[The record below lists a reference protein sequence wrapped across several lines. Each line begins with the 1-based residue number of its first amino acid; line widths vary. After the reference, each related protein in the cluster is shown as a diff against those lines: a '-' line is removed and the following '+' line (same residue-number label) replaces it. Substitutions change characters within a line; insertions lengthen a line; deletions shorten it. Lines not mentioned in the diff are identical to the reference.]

1 MTYQKFNATAPSRGR
16 HVPRAG
22 IAVAALA
29 GCLVVAHPAPLFA
42 QGEPEAAPARI
53 GVGLLRALG
62 LGQPEDATPTATTPT
77 DAAPQRSAR
86 AAIVAEPPPEGATL
100 YSVAPGDTL
109 GSIASRIEGASVDWR
124 GLCSINEGRIANC
137 NAIEV
142 GDVIV
147 IPDGGRIGAAGAT
160 QRADND
166 AAAPSARVA
175 AAPARPSPR
184 PAAAASNTSGSV
196 ATDAASG
203 AVGGASATALSGAQA
218 GGVAVAGLADINE
231 QSPAWQGI
239 GGPAG
244 LTVRLRSAPEEA
256 GGQQATAI
264 AAADADADAD
274 DAGVA
279 VPDASPQGDASI
291 EAVEPQA
298 AARAVVAPAALPVV
312 QTPSEVALAGPSVDG
327 PQADAAAV
335 AGADAVAESDAP
347 PAEAT
352 QVAAAAPL
360 ANDAD
365 GDTATDAQNTP
376 DAPGAPDGA
385 RVIAELRYGAGSL
398 PMALRSYHM
407 HRIEELGAAVRVSGH
422 VAGLYSTGTTGGAF
436 QRLEEGFE
444 ARAAGKTLRVSVTM
458 SGPAGG
464 VAALAYST
472 NDLGN
477 SGWRPFAL
485 TQEPVA
491 HSFDYTLPPLVH
503 GNGDFVGIDPDP
515 EGAGHAVVIHDIL
528 VEILGG
534 NPA

>member
-1 MTYQKFNATAPSRGR
+1 M
-16 HVPRAG
+16 
-22 IAVAALA
+22 AALA
-29 GCLVVAHPAPLFA
+29 GCLAVAHPAPALA

-53 GVGLLRALG
+53 GINLLRALG
-62 LGQPEDATPTATTPT
+62 IGQPD
-77 DAAPQRSAR
+77 DAAPTDGNSQRTASA
-86 AAIVAEPPPEGATL
+86 APVAVAPPQGAIL

-109 GSIASRIEGASVDWR
+109 ASIARRIEGASVDWR
-124 GLCSINEGRIANC
+124 GLCAANEGRIADC

-160 QRADND
+160 PRADND
-166 AAAPSARVA
+166 AGAPSPRVA

-184 PAAAASNTSGSV
+184 PADAAPSPGGSV

-203 AVGGASATALSGAQA
+203 VESGVSAIAWPGDQSI
-218 GGVAVAGLADINE
+218 GVAVAGLADINE

-244 LTVRLRSAPEEA
+244 LTVRLRSAPEGA
-256 GGQQATAI
+256 AGQQATAI
-264 AAADADADAD
+264 AAADAD
-274 DAGVA
+274 DAGVE
-279 VPDASPQGDASI
+279 VPDARPQGDASI
-291 EAVEPQA
+291 KSVEPRA
-298 AARAVVAPAALPVV
+298 AAIALVAPAALPVV
-312 QTPSEVALAGPSVDG
+312 QPPSEVALSGPSVDG
-327 PQADAAAV
+327 PQADAAAA
-335 AGADAVAESDAP
+335 AGADAVADSDAP

-360 ANDAD
+360 ASDAD
-365 GDTATDAQNTP
+365 GDTAPDAQNTP
-376 DAPGAPDGA
+376 DAPGAPDGP
-385 RVIAELRYGAGSL
+385 RVIAELRYGASAL
-398 PMALRSYHM
+398 PLALRSYHM
-407 HRIEELGAAVRVSGH
+407 HRIEDLGDAVCVSGH

-444 ARAAGKTLRVSVTM
+444 ARAAGQAVRVSVTM

-515 EGAGHAVVIHDIL
+515 EGAGHSVVIHDIHI
-528 VEILGG
+528 EILGG